1 MHLFTLIFEILI
13 VYSFTFSLVFQ
24 SPSLVDLTL
33 FLFLEAQLSGLSLA
47 I

>member
-1 MHLFTLIFEILI
+1 MCLFTLILGILI
-13 VYSFTFSLVFQ
+13 VYSSTFSLVFQ
-24 SPSLVDLTL
+24 SPPLVHFTL